1 MSELKAVST
10 DGAPAA
16 LGPYSQAIISG
27 DLVFTAGQ
35 IALDPTTGKLVD
47 GGIAAEAERVLENLS
62 AVLQAA
68 GCSMAHV
75 VKTTVY
81 LADLGDYAAVN
92 KVYGRYFSEPYPARS
107 AVQMAGLPSGARLEI
122 DAIARLALAL
132 SGPRSD
138 FLATSSGY
146 RVLPR
151 LKHTARCRELRVCP
165 GRRRNAHSSDKRHAA
180 APQPAYSLTLGHW
193 HNPCAIA
200 LRQSAK
206 LFTSDAQQSS

>member
-35 IALDPTTGKLVD
+35 IALDPTTGELVD
-47 GGIAAEAERVLENLS
+47 GGVAAEAERVLENLS

-68 GCSMAHV
+68 GCSMADV

-92 KVYGRYFSEPYPARS
+92 EVYARYFSEPHPARS
-107 AVQMAGLPSGARLEI
+107 AVQTAGLPLGARLEI
-122 DAIARLALAL
+122 DAIARLA
-132 SGPRSD
+132 
-138 FLATSSGY
+138 
-146 RVLPR
+146 
-151 LKHTARCRELRVCP
+151 
-165 GRRRNAHSSDKRHAA
+165 
-180 APQPAYSLTLGHW
+180 
-193 HNPCAIA
+193 
-200 LRQSAK
+200 
-206 LFTSDAQQSS
+206 

>member
-47 GGIAAEAERVLENLS
+47 GGVAVEAERVLENLS

-107 AVQMAGLPSGARLEI
+107 AVQMAGLPLGARLEI
-122 DAIARLALAL
+122 DAIARLA
-132 SGPRSD
+132 
-138 FLATSSGY
+138 
-146 RVLPR
+146 
-151 LKHTARCRELRVCP
+151 
-165 GRRRNAHSSDKRHAA
+165 
-180 APQPAYSLTLGHW
+180 
-193 HNPCAIA
+193 
-200 LRQSAK
+200 
-206 LFTSDAQQSS
+206 

>member
-35 IALDPTTGKLVD
+35 IALDPTTGELVD
-47 GGIAAEAERVLENLS
+47 GGVAAEAERVLENLS

-107 AVQMAGLPSGARLEI
+107 AVQMAGLPLGARLEI
-122 DAIARLALAL
+122 DAIARLA
-132 SGPRSD
+132 
-138 FLATSSGY
+138 
-146 RVLPR
+146 
-151 LKHTARCRELRVCP
+151 
-165 GRRRNAHSSDKRHAA
+165 
-180 APQPAYSLTLGHW
+180 
-193 HNPCAIA
+193 
-200 LRQSAK
+200 
-206 LFTSDAQQSS
+206 

>member
-122 DAIARLALAL
+122 DAIARLA
-132 SGPRSD
+132 
-138 FLATSSGY
+138 
-146 RVLPR
+146 
-151 LKHTARCRELRVCP
+151 
-165 GRRRNAHSSDKRHAA
+165 
-180 APQPAYSLTLGHW
+180 
-193 HNPCAIA
+193 
-200 LRQSAK
+200 
-206 LFTSDAQQSS
+206 